1 LRSVISRW
9 AKNIGVSAALLAASP
24 ALAQKQPP
32 RPDGGNVTPPSVLEH
47 VDAVYPPGK
56 LQQGVDTTVE
66 VLITVERDGT
76 VSGAKIGTSGGA
88 DFDAAALTAI
98 RRWRFSPATRDGKP
112 LRASIS
118 VPFHFAPD
126 PHPPVAPGEPAA
138 VPHPYTHEGTEV
150 SPPLSAERPRPPAAK
165 PKAGEYAP
173 EELPSGLA
181 LPHAVAEPGKPIEV
195 HVEGRPN
202 PPRRGVSD
210 FRIDRTIMD
219 AAPRPTAAD
228 ILKSVPG
235 LHVMRPE
242 GEAVAQRVYLRGFDA
257 DHGQDIQFS
266 LGGTVP
272 LNQPSHIHGQGYA
285 DLNVIIPETVRSVR
299 VLEGVYDPHQGDFS
313 VAGSVD
319 FDLGVEERGV
329 RTTGSYGSFDTKRL
343 VAVWAPPGQSE
354 ETFGAAVVRTTDG
367 FGEDVRGAVSGGAV
381 GQYRFELPGDVSG
394 LVHAS
399 AYGAR
404 SNVAGVLRR
413 DDIDAGGVDFYGAY
427 PDPTARSQSAAATR
441 SQVAFTLQRTGDDG
455 SESSIGVWGAYATY
469 RSRLNFTGYTQRAQ
483 TRPAWV
489 GRGDLIEQSNN
500 DGGAGARA
508 GFRTRRYEILPWLK
522 AQLTLG
528 GDVEAHAIEQAQ
540 NLLEAPQNETWDKR
554 VDATVRSLRVGA
566 YVDGLLVLSRWAR
579 LRGGVRADFMAFD
592 IDDRLGNF
600 TPSYREETHFVG
612 FRRTAAGV
620 AWGPRATVEVDPLRV
635 LRLFASYG
643 QGYRSPQARQLDEAE
658 QAPFAKVHSYE
669 VGARW
674 TYAPARITASLA
686 AYQTRLSYD
695 LAFDA
700 DEGRLER
707 IGPTTRT
714 GVVVNLATGP
724 IAGLTTGLSA
734 TFVRATLDAPPP
746 ATADN
751 PSPPYVEGQSLPFVP
766 PVVVRAD
773 TSYKRQIVSLLGKP
787 LVGRAGFGA
796 TFLSPRPLPYSQQ
809 AQAVFVVDASLGIRR
824 DFIEI
829 GLDATNLLSSRYA
842 DTEYSFVSQWNTS
855 EAPSLLPARHLSAG
869 PPLTILGNLT
879 FFL

>member
-1 LRSVISRW
+1 LRFVSSRW
-9 AKNIGVSAALLAASP
+9 AKSVAVLAVLLAATP
-24 ALAQKQPP
+24 ALAQPP
-32 RPDGGNVTPPSVLEH
+32 PPDGGNVTLPSVVEH

-66 VLITVERDGT
+66 VLVTVERDGT
-76 VSGAKIGTSGGA
+76 VGGAEIATSGGEE
-88 DFDAAALTAI
+88 FDAAALAAV
-98 RRWRFSPATRDGKP
+98 RRWRFSPATRAGKP
-112 LRASIS
+112 IRARIR

-126 PHPPVAPGEPAA
+126 PHPPVGPGEPEEA
-138 VPHPYTHEGTEV
+138 PHAHDHTGPEEKPA
-150 SPPLSAERPRPPAAK
+150 PPAEKPRPPAGK
-165 PKAGEYAP
+165 PKPGEVAP

-181 LPHAVAEPGKPIEV
+181 LPHAVAEPGKPIEI
-195 HVEGRPN
+195 HVQGRPN
-202 PPRRGVSD
+202 PPRRGASD
-210 FRIDRTIMD
+210 FRIDRVLIE

-266 LGGTVP
+266 LGGTIP

-285 DLNVIIPETVRSVR
+285 DLNVVIPETVRSVR

-313 VAGSVD
+313 VAGSAD
-319 FDLGVEERGV
+319 FDLGIEARGV
-329 RTTGSYGSFDTKRL
+329 RVTGSYGSFDTKRL

-367 FGEDVRGAVSGGAV
+367 FGDGVRGAVSGGAV
-381 GQYRFELPGDVSG
+381 GQYRFELPGDLSA

-413 DDIDAGGVDFYGAY
+413 DDIFARRVDFYDAY

-441 SQVAFTLQRTGDDG
+441 TQLAFTLQRAGDDG
-455 SESSIGVWGAYATY
+455 SESSLGIWSAYATF
-469 RSRLNFTGYTQRAQ
+469 RSRLNFTGFTQRSRTQ
-483 TRPAWV
+483 PAWA
-489 GRGDLIEQSNN
+489 GRGDLIEQSN
-500 DGGAGARA
+500 DDIGAGARA
-508 GFRTRRYEILPWLK
+508 AYRTRRHEIRPWLK
-522 AQLTLG
+522 AQLAIG
-528 GDVEAHAIEQAQ
+528 GDLEVHAIDQAQ
-540 NLLEAPQNETWDKR
+540 NLVEAPQNETWDRR
-554 VDATVRSLRVGA
+554 VDASVRTLRAGA
-566 YVDGLLVLSRWAR
+566 YVDGLLVISRWAR
-579 LRGGVRADFMAFD
+579 LRGGLRADFMAFD
-592 IDDRLGNF
+592 IDDRLGNL
-600 TPSYREETHFVG
+600 PAPGREPTNYPG

-620 AWGPRATVEVDPLRV
+620 AWGPRATLEVDPLPV

-643 QGYRSPQARQLDEAE
+643 QGYRSPQARQLEEGE

-700 DEGRLER
+700 EEGRLER
-707 IGPTTRT
+707 TGPTTRT
-714 GVVVNLATGP
+714 GLVANLSTGP
-724 IAGLTTGLSA
+724 IAGFSTGLSA

-746 ATADN
+746 ATPEN
-751 PSPPYVEGQSLPFVP
+751 PRPTWSEGQLLPFVP

-773 TSYKRQIVSLLGKP
+773 ASYRRDLLSLWGKP
-787 LVGRAGFGA
+787 LVARAGFGA
-796 TFLSPRPLPYSQQ
+796 TFLSPRPLPYGQQ

-824 DFIEI
+824 DFVEL
-829 GLDATNLLSSRYA
+829 GLDATNLLGSRYA
-842 DTEYSFVSQWNTS
+842 DTEYSFVSQWHTS
-855 EAPSLLPARHLSAG
+855 EAPSLLPARHIAAGAPLS
-869 PPLTILGNLT
+869 ILANLT
-879 FFL
+879 FYL

>member
-1 LRSVISRW
+1 MRFVISRW
-9 AKNIGVSAALLAASP
+9 AKSVVVAAALLAVTP
-24 ALAQKQPP
+24 ALAQGPAP
-32 RPDGGNVTPPSVLEH
+32 EGSNVTLPTVVEH
-47 VDAVYPPGK
+47 VDAVYPPSK
-56 LQQGVDTTVE
+56 LQQGVDTNVE
-66 VLITVERDGT
+66 VLVTVERDGT
-76 VSGAKIGTSGGA
+76 VGAAEVVTSGGE
-88 DFDAAALTAI
+88 DFDAAALDAV
-98 RRWRFSPATRDGKP
+98 RRWRFSPATRAGKP
-112 LRASIS
+112 IRARIR

-126 PHPPVAPGEPAA
+126 PHPPVAPGEPDPA
-138 VPHPYTHEGTEV
+138 PHAHTHEEHA
-150 SPPLSAERPRPPAAK
+150 PPPAEKPRPPADK
-165 PKAGEYAP
+165 PKPGEVAP

-181 LPHAVAEPGKPIEV
+181 LPHAVAEPGKPIEI
-195 HVEGRPN
+195 HVQGRPN

-210 FRIDRTIMD
+210 FRIDRAIIE

-299 VLEGVYDPHQGDFS
+299 VLEGVYDPRQGDFA
-313 VAGSVD
+313 VAGSAD
-319 FDLGVEERGV
+319 FDLGIETRGV
-329 RTTGSYGSFDTKRL
+329 RVTGSYGSFDTKRL

-354 ETFGAAVVRTTDG
+354 DTFGAAVVRTTDG
-367 FGEDVRGAVSGGAV
+367 FGEGVRGAVSGGGV
-381 GQYRFELPGDVSG
+381 GQYHFELPGDLSA

-413 DDIDAGGVDFYGAY
+413 DDINNGLVDFYGAY

-441 SQVAFTLQRTGDDG
+441 SQLAFTLQRGGDDG
-455 SESSIGVWGAYATY
+455 SESSFGAWGAYATY
-469 RSRLNFTGYTQRAQ
+469 RSRLNFTGYTQRSH
-483 TRPAWV
+483 TRPEWV
-489 GRGDLIEQSNN
+489 GRGDLLEQSN
-500 DGGAGARA
+500 DDIGAGARA
-508 GFRTRRYEILPWLK
+508 SHRTRRYEILPWLK
-522 AQLTLG
+522 AQLALG
-528 GDVEAHAIEQAQ
+528 GDVEVHSIEQAQ
-540 NLLEAPQNETWDKR
+540 NLVEAPQNETWDRR
-554 VDATVRSLRVGA
+554 VDATVRSLRAGA
-566 YVDGLLVLSRWAR
+566 YVDGLLVISRWAR
-579 LRGGVRADFMAFD
+579 LRGGLRADFMAFD

-600 TPSYREETHFVG
+600 IPSYRDETHFLG

-620 AWGPRATVEVDPLRV
+620 AWGPRATLEVDPLPA

-643 QGYRSPQARQLDEAE
+643 QGYRSPQARQLEEGE
-658 QAPFAKVHSYE
+658 QAPFATVHSYE
-669 VGARW
+669 LGARW
-674 TYAPARITASLA
+674 TYAPARITASLS

-700 DEGRLER
+700 EEGRLER

-714 GVVVNLATGP
+714 GLVANLSAGP

-746 ATADN
+746 PTPDN
-751 PSPPYVEGQSLPFVP
+751 PSPPYAEGQALPFVP

-773 TSYKRQIVSLLGKP
+773 ASYRRQILLLWGKP
-787 LVGRAGFGA
+787 LIGRAGFGA

-809 AQAVFVVDASLGIRR
+809 AQAVFVVDAALGIRR
-824 DFIEI
+824 DFVEL
-829 GLDATNLLSSRYA
+829 GVDATNLFSSRYA
-842 DTEYSFVSQWNTS
+842 DTEYSFVSQWHAA
-855 EAPSLLPARHLSAG
+855 EAPSLLPTRHISAG
-869 PPLTILGNLT
+869 PPLTILANLT
-879 FFL
+879 FYL